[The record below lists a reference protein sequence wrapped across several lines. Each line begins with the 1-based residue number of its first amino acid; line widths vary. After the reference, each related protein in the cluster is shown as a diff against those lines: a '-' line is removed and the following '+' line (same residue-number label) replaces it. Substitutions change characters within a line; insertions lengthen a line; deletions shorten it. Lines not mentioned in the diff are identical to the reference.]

1 MFGSIINY
9 GAGNLASVKSV
20 LENLNIKNKIT
31 NENSIIKKSDF
42 LILPGVGSFPYAI
55 SSMKKKGLIDEILTH
70 VQIKKKPILG
80 ICLGMQLFFSESDEI
95 EFTKGLNFIKG
106 NVSGN
111 KNKKNKDHSS
121 TNIGWYQLK
130 KLKKNPIFNEISDD
144 DFFYFLHS
152 YKVNLGLSNKNLLA
166 IEKQSQIAA
175 VVKKQNILGF
185 QFHPEKSGKAGVKIF
200 KNFFNMIKK
209 DIL

>member
-9 GAGNLASVKSV
+9 GAGNIASVKSA
-20 LENLNIKNKIT
+20 LENLNINNKIT
-31 NENSIIKKSDF
+31 NEKSIIKKSDF

-55 SSMKKKGLIDEILTH
+55 SSMRKKGLIDEILTH

-80 ICLGMQLFFSESDEI
+80 ICLGMQLFFSESNEI
-95 EFTKGLNFIKG
+95 EPTKGLNFIKG
-106 NVSGN
+106 NILGN
-111 KNKKNKDHSS
+111 KNTKKKNNSS

-130 KLKKNPIFNEISDD
+130 KLKKDPVFNEISDD

-152 YKVNLGLSNKNLLA
+152 YKVNLGLSNKNLIA
-166 IEKQSQIAA
+166 IEKQSKIAA
-175 VVKKQNILGF
+175 IVKKQNILGL
-185 QFHPEKSGKAGVKIF
+185 QFHPEKSGKAGIKIF